1 MNLPAEDELLGNLY
15 VQNQMYEDAI
25 KLFSALNKRD
35 NSPQARANLAMAYA
49 ASGRTAEA
57 RRTLARAMAPNS
69 AMSRRLGEID
79 AAFQWLERAYEKKDP
94 MLGSLMVEPILDPI
108 RSDPR
113 YTELLRKA
121 DLIR

>member
-69 AMSRRLGEID
+69 AMSRRIGSRSLIYD
-79 AAFQWLERAYEKKDP
+79 WEKL
-94 MLGSLMVEPILDPI
+94 ML
-108 RSDPR
+108 RSNGWSGR
-113 YTELLRKA
+113 TRKRIPCWG
-121 DLIR
+121 L